1 MSQPYQQQPGP
12 GGAPNQQPYGA
23 PGQQPYGA
31 PGQQPYSA
39 PGQQPYGQQ
48 PPPPP
53 PPSTGNVGLA
63 VAVGIVAML
72 VGAAIFAGIMRAT
85 AEDNGEYTL
94 YAYPAAAAG
103 ILVGL
108 AFGKLGGRNPALP
121 FVAAVLGI
129 LGAIMGQFLGY
140 ALMINHWT
148 DGHIGVVSAF
158 TDEFDAL
165 REGFKEDF
173 DAIVAVMYAIGG
185 AAGFGITK
193 RLGSS

>member
-12 GGAPNQQPYGA
+12 G
-23 PGQQPYGA
+23 A

-39 PGQQPYGQQ
+39 PPPYAQQPAG
-48 PPPPP
+48 
-53 PPSTGNVGLA
+53 SGNTGLA
-63 VAVGIVAML
+63 VGVGIVAMI
-72 VGAAIFAGIMRAT
+72 VGAVIYGAIMRASGGD
-85 AEDNGEYTL
+85 AGEYTL

-121 FVAAVLGI
+121 FVAIVLGI

-140 ALMINHWT
+140 ALLINHWT
-148 DGHIGVVSAF
+148 DGQIGIATAF
-158 TDEFDAL
+158 TDEFDLLKEA
-165 REGFKEDF
+165 FKEDF
-173 DAIVAVMYAIGG
+173 DALVAAMYAVGG
-185 AAGFGITK
+185 AAGFALTK